1 MVWKIIILFD
11 FEKWIYKKGCDKLDI
26 LRKIAYTTVSIIK
39 RFERFCMG
47 GVTTALYFFVKILC
61 GKIIEYYMKHA
72 SHLWPAIFHK
82 STFLANLGLT
92 NPYFGII
99 SSLTVVKVKIVL
111 NPFCTGRFSTYFD
124 FTKCGIFNLPLLSFW
139 IVFIFFWN
147 ELIISSESTYF
158 M

>member
-1 MVWKIIILFD
+1 MS
-11 FEKWIYKKGCDKLDI
+11 
-26 LRKIAYTTVSIIK
+26 SIIK
-39 RFERFCMG
+39 RFGRFCMG

-111 NPFCTGRFSTYFD
+111 HPL
-124 FTKCGIFNLPLLSFW
+124 LPLGLSMNRLWYEFW
-139 IVFIFFWN
+139 QRNIVRFWN
-147 ELIISSESTYF
+147 KDQKGRTCPLEKMRFFKKSGIIILHLRFVKT
-158 M
+158 